1 MLEIEPT
8 GAVLGATV
16 RGIDLG
22 EPLAEHDFGR
32 VLLALGCYGVLSFPD
47 QHIDLAALERFSE
60 QFGEVQGN
68 RIRDADPNR
77 QFPEIDILS
86 NLKEGGRYIVSA
98 ARTPART
105 GIPT

>member
-32 VLLALGCYGVLSFPD
+32 VLLALGCYGLLSFPD

-60 QFGEVQGN
+60 QLARSRGTRSAMPIPIVNFRKSTSS
-68 RIRDADPNR
+68 RI
-77 QFPEIDILS
+77 
-86 NLKEGGRYIVSA
+86 
-98 ARTPART
+98 
-105 GIPT
+105 